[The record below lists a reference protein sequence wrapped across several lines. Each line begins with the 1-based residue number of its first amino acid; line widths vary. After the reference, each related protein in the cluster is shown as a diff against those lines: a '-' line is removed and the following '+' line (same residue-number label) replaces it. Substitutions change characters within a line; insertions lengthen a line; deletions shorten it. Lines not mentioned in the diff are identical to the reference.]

1 METMVKTRTQVFLGS
16 AAIALVFNLGAMA
29 QPVQNEQPRGQMRS
43 QDTRPQAQRGQ
54 VERGQVERG
63 QAERMQDTNRQ
74 KADTQA
80 AQPRTAGEAR
90 DQSRAGA
97 TQQGQGQSAMP
108 PAAGQAQPAQNGA
121 QQPAQP
127 GQAQRQTAPS
137 QGQAAT
143 PQQPA
148 AQAPSGQAGNQPVQ
162 SPSRQTAQPQRA
174 PAAPAQGSQ
183 NANQN
188 AQQRAAITTLNTQQ
202 QSQIGRTIAQRN
214 VKPLTNVNFSISI
227 GTRVPRSVQLRAL
240 PADLVTVVPQYRG
253 YSYFVVE
260 QQVVIVEP
268 ATHEIVTIIPYT
280 ASTTTATRTK
290 SAPMTSRSVSLD
302 TRQRD
307 VIREHATQ
315 RKATRTTSEARR
327 HFRTGDRVDQTVI
340 TESFPETIYTEVP
353 AIRRYRYFTDDAD
366 VYLVDPDDDRVV
378 EVIR

>member
-1 METMVKTRTQVFLGS
+1 MVKTRTQVFLGS

-29 QPVQNEQPRGQMRS
+29 QPVQSEQPRGQMRS
-43 QDTRPQAQRGQ
+43 QDTRPQAQ
-54 VERGQVERG
+54 RGQVERG

-80 AQPRTAGEAR
+80 AQPRTAGEAQ

-97 TQQGQGQSAMP
+97 TQQSQGQSAMP
-108 PAAGQAQPAQNGA
+108 PASGRAQPAQNA
-121 QQPAQP
+121 ARQPAQP
-127 GQAQRQTAPS
+127 GPAQRQTAPS

-174 PAAPAQGSQ
+174 PAAQPQQSAQGSQ

-188 AQQRAAITTLNTQQ
+188 PQQRAAITTLNTQQ
-202 QSQIGRTIAQRN
+202 QSQIGRTIAQQN
-214 VKPLTNVNFSISI
+214 VRPLTNVNFSISI

-260 QQVVIVEP
+260 QQMVIVEP
-268 ATHEIVTIIPYT
+268 RNARDRHDH
-280 ASTTTATRTK
+280 
-290 SAPMTSRSVSLD
+290 SV
-302 TRQRD
+302 
-307 VIREHATQ
+307 H
-315 RKATRTTSEARR
+315 
-327 HFRTGDRVDQTVI
+327 RV
-340 TESFPETIYTEVP
+340 E
-353 AIRRYRYFTDDAD
+353 
-366 VYLVDPDDDRVV
+366 DDRDAHQVRADDQPV
-378 EVIR
+378 GEPQIRGSAT